1 MFLLS
6 TYWCLSIVLDV
17 FSLSYNNIL
26 EQLYNTIFMSKMSIN
41 CSHCIKHDVKKGVPK
56 PTGHEAP
63 FIYQPTFAQH
73 TYLYTAQHILGQGNF
88 EVSNF
93 QMYL

>member
-1 MFLLS
+1 
-6 TYWCLSIVLDV
+6 
-17 FSLSYNNIL
+17 
-26 EQLYNTIFMSKMSIN
+26 MSKMSIN